1 MGLRLIPIVNAP
13 ILGVILWMLV
23 TVSGSINRSWIMKEI
38 ITWTFFSDNN
48 TTESFPL
55 IATAVNPQVLT
66 ALNAY

>member
-1 MGLRLIPIVNAP
+1 
-13 ILGVILWMLV
+13 
-23 TVSGSINRSWIMKEI
+23 MKEI